1 MPVPCALCNM
11 PLPKWG
17 LAAGEAAVCM
27 LCGASNQAYVY
38 PAAFHA
44 PAPVATEAALDGE
57 AACFDHPAKRAVAAC
72 QQCGRF
78 VCQLCA
84 VELGDA
90 TWCPSCVAAGAG
102 QAKAAKLDGSRILY
116 DSVALMAPLVA
127 LLMWPFTIIAAPGAI
142 VLAIAKWRAPLSLVR
157 RNRWRFVAAIL
168 VGLTEVGLWIWGIT
182 YLLLRS
188 KAGKI

>member
-17 LAAGEAAVCM
+17 LDAAGEAVCT
-27 LCGASNQAYVY
+27 LCGASNQARVF
-38 PAAFHA
+38 PAAFQA
-44 PAPVATEAALDGE
+44 PARVETEAALEGE
-57 AACFDHPAKRAVAAC
+57 ATCYDHPGKRAVAAC

-84 VELGDA
+84 VALGEA

-102 QAKAAKLDGSRILY
+102 RAKAANLESSRTLY
-116 DSVALMAPLVA
+116 DSVALVTPLIS
-127 LLMWPFTIIAAPGAI
+127 LLMWPLTLITAPGTI

-157 RNRWRFVAAIL
+157 RSRWRFVAAIL
-168 VGLTEVGLWIWGIT
+168 IGLAEVGGWIWGIA
-182 YLLLRS
+182 YFLLRS
-188 KAGKI
+188 KTGKL